1 MTSPSERFTDLFERT
16 HAALLSY
23 AVRRVAEPRD
33 AADVIAETYLIAW
46 RRLDQ
51 VPGGDSERP
60 WLFGVARKVL
70 SNHNRGARRRDA
82 MVDRLRADLVGVT
95 PPPAEPSGLGHA
107 LTRLNADDREL
118 LLLLAWDGLSQ
129 EQAALALG
137 INHSAL
143 RVRLHR
149 ARNRLRTHLAND
161 QLEVPD
167 PSALAEGMPHA

>member
-16 HAALLSY
+16 HAALLAY

-51 VPGGDSERP
+51 VPGGDSDRP

-70 SNHNRGARRRDA
+70 SNHNRGARRREA
-82 MVDRLRADLVGVT
+82 MVNRLRADLNDVT
-95 PPPAEPSGLGHA
+95 PPPAEPSELGRA
-107 LTRLNADDREL
+107 LTHLNADDREL

-129 EQAALALG
+129 EQAAVALG
-137 INHSAL
+137 ISHNAL

-149 ARNRLRTHLAND
+149 ARNRLRTFISDD
-161 QLEVPD
+161 QRELSD
-167 PSALAEGMPHA
+167 PPALAEGMPNA

>member
-16 HAALLSY
+16 HAALLAY

-33 AADVIAETYLIAW
+33 AADVIAETFLIAW

-51 VPGGDSERP
+51 VPGGESERP

-82 MVDRLRADLVGVT
+82 MVGRLRADLAEVT
-95 PPPAEPSGLGHA
+95 PPPTDPSGLGQA
-107 LTRLNADDREL
+107 LSRLNADDREL

-129 EQAALALG
+129 EQAAFALG
-137 INHSAL
+137 ISHSAL

-149 ARNRLRTHLAND
+149 ARNRLRTLLATA
-161 QLEVPD
+161 QQELTD
-167 PSALAEGMPHA
+167 PTALTEGMHHA

>member
-16 HAALLSY
+16 HTALLAY

-60 WLFGVARKVL
+60 WLFGVARRVL

-82 MVDRLRADLVGVT
+82 MVNRLRADLIDVT
-95 PPPAEPSGLGHA
+95 PAPAESSELGRA
-107 LTRLNADDREL
+107 LPRLNADDREL

-129 EQAALALG
+129 EQAAVALG
-137 INHSAL
+137 ISHSAL

-149 ARNRLRTHLAND
+149 ARNRLRTHLSSD
-161 QLEVPD
+161 QRELSD
-167 PSALAEGMPHA
+167 PPALAEGMPNA

>member
-1 MTSPSERFTDLFERT
+1 MPTPSERFTSLFDRS
-16 HAALLSY
+16 HAALLAY
-23 AVRRVAEPRD
+23 AVRRVAEPAD
-33 AADVIAETYLIAW
+33 AADVVAETFLIAW

-70 SNHNRGARRRDA
+70 ANTNRSTRRRHA
-82 MVDRLRADLVGVT
+82 MAERLRAELSVIPATET
-95 PPPAEPSGLGHA
+95 PAPSALGQA
-107 LTRLNADDREL
+107 LSRLSADDREL

-137 INHSAL
+137 IGASAL

-149 ARNRLRTHLAND
+149 ARRRLRSLLSEPESDLHVLT
-161 QLEVPD
+161 
-167 PSALAEGMPHA
+167 EGVNHV

>member
-16 HAALLSY
+16 HAALLAY
-23 AVRRVAEPRD
+23 ALRRVAEPRD
-33 AADVIAETYLIAW
+33 AADVIAETFLIAW

-51 VPGGDSERP
+51 VPGGESERP

-82 MVDRLRADLVGVT
+82 MVDRLRADLADVA
-95 PPPAEPSGLGHA
+95 PPPAGPPGLGQA
-107 LTRLNADDREL
+107 LSRLNADDREL

-137 INHSAL
+137 ISHNAL

-161 QLEVPD
+161 QQDLTD
-167 PSALAEGMPHA
+167 PTVLAEGMPHA

>member
-16 HAALLSY
+16 HAALLAY

-33 AADVIAETYLIAW
+33 AADVIAETFLIAW

-51 VPGGDSERP
+51 VPGGESERP

-70 SNHNRGARRRDA
+70 SNHNRGTRRRDA
-82 MVDRLRADLVGVT
+82 MVSRLRADLADVA
-95 PPPAEPSGLGHA
+95 PAPSEPSVLGRA
-107 LTRLNADDREL
+107 LSRLNADDREL

-137 INHSAL
+137 ISHSAL

-149 ARNRLRTHLAND
+149 ARNRLRTHLAD
-161 QLEVPD
+161 EQVAIDSPV
-167 PSALAEGMPHA
+167 LAEGKPHV

>member
-1 MTSPSERFTDLFERT
+1 MASPSERFTDLFERT
-16 HAALLSY
+16 HSALLAY

-46 RRLDQ
+46 RRLDD

-82 MVDRLRADLVGVT
+82 MVSRLRADLTEVA
-95 PPPAEPSGLGHA
+95 PPPAEPSELGRA
-107 LTRLNADDREL
+107 LAHLNAEDREL

-137 INHSAL
+137 ISHNAL

-149 ARNRLRTHLAND
+149 ARNRLRTHLADD
-161 QLEVPD
+161 QRELSD
-167 PSALAEGMPHA
+167 PPTLTEGMRNA